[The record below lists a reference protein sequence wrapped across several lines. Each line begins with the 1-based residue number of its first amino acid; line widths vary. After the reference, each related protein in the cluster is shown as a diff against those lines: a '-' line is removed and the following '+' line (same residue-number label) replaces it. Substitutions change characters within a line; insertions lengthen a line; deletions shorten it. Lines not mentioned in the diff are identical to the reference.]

1 MKIAIG
7 TDHRGLRLVDFITR
21 LLESEGHVVA
31 DFSPPAGTESA
42 DYPDFAEQVAHAV
55 ARREAERGILSC
67 GTGIGMSIAANKVPG
82 IRAAVCW
89 DVFSARRSREHND
102 ANVLCI
108 GSDIIAEDL
117 AEQIIRVW
125 IETEHEGGRHQRRV
139 RKIHE
144 IEEREARG
152 GNQ

>member
-7 TDHRGLRLVDFITR
+7 ADHRGLRLMNFIKR
-21 LLESEGHVVA
+21 LLESKGHAVT

-42 DYPDFAEQVAHAV
+42 DYPDFAEKVARAV
-55 ARREAERGILSC
+55 ARGEADRGILSC
-67 GTGIGMSIAANKVPG
+67 GTGIGMSIAANKVQG

-89 DVFSARRSREHND
+89 DVFSARRAREHND

-108 GSDIIAEDL
+108 GSDTTAEDL
-117 AEQIIRVW
+117 AGEIVRTW
-125 IETEHEGGRHQRRV
+125 IETEHAGGRHQRRV

-144 IEEREARG
+144 IEERQAQG
-152 GNQ
+152 GSQ